1 MMRAPRRDVQDMMEF
16 AVRTLQRWRLAASE
30 NGLLWIRPAG
40 PTLDRAELAGFLHL
54 LEEACAHGGTRRIVF
69 DFAELEFIGPRW
81 TLVLAELLDF
91 ARKATARCALVSVRG
106 QPAAVTALYRMN
118 RDVAALLTEE
128 TPEDLSRF
136 CEKASA

>member
-1 MMRAPRRDVQDMMEF
+1 MTRAPRREDHDVMEF
-16 AVRTLQRWRLAASE
+16 AVRTLRRWRLAASK

-40 PTLDRAELAGFLHL
+40 PTLDQGELAGFLDL
-54 LEEACAHGGTRRIVF
+54 LKDACALGCTRRVVF
-69 DFAELEFIGPRW
+69 DFAELEFIGPQW

-91 ARKATARCALVSVRG
+91 ARRVPARCALVSVRG

-128 TPEDLSRF
+128 TPEDLSRY
-136 CEKASA
+136 CESISA